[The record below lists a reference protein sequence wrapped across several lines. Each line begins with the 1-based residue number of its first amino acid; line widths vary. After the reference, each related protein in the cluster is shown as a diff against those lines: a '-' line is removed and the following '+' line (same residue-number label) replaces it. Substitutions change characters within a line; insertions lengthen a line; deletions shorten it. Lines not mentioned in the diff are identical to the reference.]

1 MIPIVWWQRGP
12 SFKIVHLKVF
22 MKLLE
27 YEMVRCF
34 YTNEVISL
42 LKYFNLIVT
51 TFRHREKALIREC
64 LYLLSKIGDP
74 DAQFHATNISG
85 IVTGI
90 TNLDPLLMSKY
101 LRELSNREPV
111 EFQYLLRLIP
121 IDCVINSE
129 LNEIRSK
136 AIFLF
141 SLLQQNKKIDSNDTF
156 RISVEKR
163 HCNSIRTRDI
173 ISIIANEVS
182 NPVDLDNPKWIILVE
197 ILGKVTGISV
207 LEPDQIFSSVI
218 EMRGYK

>member
-1 MIPIVWWQRGP
+1 
-12 SFKIVHLKVF
+12 
-22 MKLLE
+22 
-27 YEMVRCF
+27 MVRCF

-42 LKYFNLIVT
+42 LNYFNLIVT
-51 TFRHREKALIREC
+51 TFRHREKALIKEC
-64 LYLLSKIGDP
+64 LYLLNKIGDP

-90 TNLDPLLMSKY
+90 TNLDPLTSKVSE
-101 LRELSNREPV
+101 RIIESRACG
-111 EFQYLLRLIP
+111 FQYLLRLIP

-129 LNEIRSK
+129 LNEIKSK

-141 SLLQQNKKIDSNDTF
+141 SLLQQNKKIDSKDTF

-197 ILGKVTGISV
+197 ILGKVAGISV
-207 LEPDQIFSSVI
+207 LESDQIFSSVI
-218 EMRGYK
+218 ETRGNK